1 MTRAARDRAFKSGP
15 SPAWLRSEIGGRQRT
30 PSPKSKPFER
40 MYRPTPCE
48 GVRDVKPIRSYRI
61 VCMRACVMKVK
72 EVIRR

>member
-1 MTRAARDRAFKSGP
+1 MRRGTGVSSRVRVPLGYGP
-15 SPAWLRSEIGGRQRT
+15 RSEGRQRS